1 SPNGR
6 RPAPA
11 PHEQKPKGSPVAYAE
26 IIRSSRPLQSSA
38 SGCPSLTLPVGH
50 AVPKK
55 FGSVSP
61 CYILLH
67 TLHRAHLTVLLAQR
81 LAGQFRRRMCRC
93 LRDGIGK
100 QGYR

>member
-1 SPNGR
+1 M
-6 RPAPA
+6 
-11 PHEQKPKGSPVAYAE
+11 PKEATKAAHVAYSE
-26 IIRSSRPLQSSA
+26 ITRSSRPLQSSA

-61 CYILLH
+61 CYILLRS
-67 TLHRAHLTVLLAQR
+67 LCRAHLTVLLAQR
-81 LAGQFRRRMCRC
+81 LARQFRRRMCRY

-100 QGYR
+100 